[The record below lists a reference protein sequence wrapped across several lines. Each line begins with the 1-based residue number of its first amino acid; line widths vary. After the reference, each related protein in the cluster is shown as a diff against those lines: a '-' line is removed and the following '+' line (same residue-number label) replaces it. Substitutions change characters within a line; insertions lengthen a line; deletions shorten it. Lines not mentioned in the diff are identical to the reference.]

1 MLRFDG
7 SVPTRYWSSLSPIKV
22 LVAGEG
28 GIIATNDD
36 VLAERC
42 RIGRDYGNPDD
53 YDTRF
58 VGLNARMSELH
69 AATALASFED
79 LEQRIGRRNEL
90 AERYRKVLGEPPGIC
105 FLTVADGD
113 RSTYKDFTLLVD
125 GDEFGMDAGR
135 VAEALGAEGVQMRR
149 YYSPPVHRQRAYR
162 SLAPGNGSLPVT
174 DWAAARV
181 LTLPLWSGMLDE
193 RVDRVGVALARLA
206 GAAQV
211 P

>member
-1 MLRFDG
+1 VLRFDG

-69 AATALASFED
+69 AATALASFEGPGAADRAAQRAGRALPEGARRAAGD
-79 LEQRIGRRNEL
+79 LLPDGGRRRPQYL
-90 AERYRKVLGEPPGIC
+90 QGLHPPG
-105 FLTVADGD
+105 
-113 RSTYKDFTLLVD
+113 RR
-125 GDEFGMDAGR
+125 GR
-135 VAEALGAEGVQMRR
+135 VRHGCRLGRRGARRRGGADAALLFPAG
-149 YYSPPVHRQRAYR
+149 PPPAGLPVAR
-162 SLAPGNGSLPVT
+162 PGNGSLPVT

-193 RVDRVGVALARLA
+193 RVDRVGVALAGLA
-206 GAAQV
+206 GVAQV